1 MEPEPEPEP
10 EQPVRS
16 DEKLCQL
23 LTGAETQ
30 EPITEGMFDVL
41 SALVD
46 APSDAW
52 ITIKR
57 TKNMEVRR
65 SDHGGV
71 VKFLTIMSESYG
83 KGIPLAYAS
92 LGLRDD
98 AFFVSMVD
106 EIDNIENIGKNEGGN
121 DILHTTMDL
130 PIIKN
135 RDMVVMRAFRESNV
149 PEAADAAGVG
159 GRARFE
165 MLERSTTHGD
175 CPIQLSSKE
184 TGVKRKY
191 IRAYQF
197 AYSRIEE
204 APGDPGSHLAIGA
217 SALPHLLARSLAAL
231 LTHAPL
237 PPPSCS
243 LPPSYHLR
251 EHMRSNFAQL
261 TASYQLQQG
270 SWRQTCAGR
279 YQQAWSPSCLRR
291 VQTWLR
297 LRCGKAFRPKWLP
310 MVCPSH
316 RRSSNEPRDIAS

>member
-52 ITIKR
+52 ITVKR

-121 DILHTTMDL
+121 DILHTTMNL

-175 CPIQLSSKE
+175 CPVQLSSKE

-204 APGDPGSHLAIGA
+204 APGDPGSHIAIGA
-217 SALPHLLARSLAAL
+217 SALPHLLARCPADSCTPPLMQPPTL
-231 LTHAPL
+231 LSPEGTHAKQFCAAHCF
-237 PPPSCS
+237 PPTATGIVASDLRGEVPAGLVSKLFATGADVAAAKMRKGFS
-243 LPPSYHLR
+243 AKMVADGLSQPPK
-251 EHMRSNFAQL
+251 
-261 TASYQLQQG
+261 
-270 SWRQTCAGR
+270 
-279 YQQAWSPSCLRR
+279 
-291 VQTWLR
+291 V
-297 LRCGKAFRPKWLP
+297 K
-310 MVCPSH
+310 
-316 RRSSNEPRDIAS
+316 